1 MIRNI
6 VFDFGNV
13 IGRYN
18 SEELIGR
25 FCQAQADRQAFRQAI
40 FYDWASL
47 DAGRISYEVYTAQ
60 ALERLPSRLH
70 TAARAFFH
78 DWYRYL
84 PYMDG
89 VPELIA
95 DLKEQNVPRYL
106 LSNASVFFAQHLD
119 FYDAVQGFDGIVIS
133 GEVQMAKPEPGI
145 YTYLLTKYALRPEEC
160 FFIDDLE
167 ENIRAARQCGMEGY
181 VFDGDTPRLRKAIF
195 SRLGRQP
202 SLAKRRKMGYD

>member
-13 IGRYN
+13 IGRYD

-25 FCQAQADRQAFRQAI
+25 FCPEGADRKLFRQAV
-40 FYDWASL
+40 FYDWALL
-47 DAGRISYEVYTAQ
+47 DAGKITYEDYTAQ
-60 ALERLPSRLH
+60 ALDRLPGRLH
-70 TAARAFFH
+70 TAAQAFFH
-78 DWYRYL
+78 NWYRYL

-89 VPELIA
+89 IPALIE
-95 DLKEQNVPRYL
+95 DLKEQKVPLYL
-106 LSNASVFFAQHLD
+106 LSNASVFFARHLD
-119 FYDAVQGFDGIVIS
+119 FYNAVQGFDGIVIS

-145 YTYLLTKYALRPEEC
+145 YDYLLEHYALRPEEC

-181 VFDGDTPRLRKAIF
+181 VFDGDTPRLREVLF
-195 SRLGRQP
+195 SHLGR
-202 SLAKRRKMGYD
+202 

>member
-70 TAARAFFH
+70 TAARAFFR

-89 VPELIA
+89 IPELIA
-95 DLKEQNVPRYL
+95 DLKAQNVPRYL
-106 LSNASVFFAQHLD
+106 LSNASVFLHSIWIFMTLYRALTELSFQ
-119 FYDAVQGFDGIVIS
+119 AKCKWQNRSRGF
-133 GEVQMAKPEPGI
+133 
-145 YTYLLTKYALRPEEC
+145 
-160 FFIDDLE
+160 
-167 ENIRAARQCGMEGY
+167 
-181 VFDGDTPRLRKAIF
+181 TPIC
-195 SRLGRQP
+195 
-202 SLAKRRKMGYD
+202 

>member
-70 TAARAFFH
+70 TAARAFFR

-89 VPELIA
+89 IPELIA
-95 DLKEQNVPRYL
+95 DLKAQNVPRYL

-145 YTYLLTKYALRPEEC
+145 YTYLLT
-160 FFIDDLE
+160 
-167 ENIRAARQCGMEGY
+167 
-181 VFDGDTPRLRKAIF
+181 
-195 SRLGRQP
+195 
-202 SLAKRRKMGYD
+202 